1 MDKKTLYLECY
12 SGISGD
18 MTVAALLDLGADEEV
33 LRKSLESLNVDGYK
47 IKIGRTQ
54 KCGIDACD
62 FDVILDHNHQ
72 HDHDHNHDHDH
83 QHDHDHNH
91 DHEHKHD
98 HDHQNH
104 THDSPHEHRNIKDIY
119 NIIDGSKITN
129 RAKSISRKI
138 FDIIARAE
146 AKAHGIDIENVH
158 FHEVGAIDSIVDVV
172 AVAVCIDNLNIEDV
186 IVSELYEGSGHV
198 KCQHGIIPV
207 PVPAV
212 VNILAE
218 NSLPMR
224 ITDARG
230 EMITPT
236 GAAIAAAL
244 KTIDSV
250 PTGYIIKKIGIGAG
264 KKNFEKAN
272 ILRAL
277 LIESE
282 NNSNNSNEIWV
293 LETNLDDCTGENLGY
308 TMEKLLEYG
317 AKDVFYTPIY
327 MKKNR
332 PAYKLSV
339 LCRLEDINLAESI
352 IFRNTTSIGIR
363 RYKSERTVLKREVI
377 KIETKYGHVRFKVSY
392 YDNEKYYNPEY
403 DDIKKICNRMG
414 LSYNEVNEEVKATL
428 SSL

>member
-1 MDKKTLYLECY
+1 MSNKTLYLECY

-18 MTVAALLDLGADEEV
+18 MTVAALLDLGADEGV
-33 LRKSLESLNVDGYK
+33 LRSALDSLNVEGFK
-47 IKIGRTQ
+47 IEIGRTQ

-62 FDVILDHNHQ
+62 FDVILEHTHDHNHHHSHEGVHKHGHDHEDHNHQ
-72 HDHDHNHDHDH
+72 
-83 QHDHDHNH
+83 
-91 DHEHKHD
+91 E
-98 HDHQNH
+98 H
-104 THDSPHEHRNIKDIY
+104 THGTDAHEHRNIKDIY
-119 NIIDGSKITN
+119 KIINGSNITDK
-129 RAKSISRKI
+129 AKFISRKI

-158 FHEVGAIDSIVDVV
+158 FHEVGAIDSIVDIV

-198 KCQHGIIPV
+198 KCQHGVIPV

-224 ITDARG
+224 ITDAKG

-236 GAAIAAAL
+236 GAAIAGAL

-264 KKNFEKAN
+264 KKDFDKAN

-282 NNSNNSNEIWV
+282 NKNNNLDEIST

-308 TMEKLLEYG
+308 AMEKLLQHG

-339 LCRLEDINLAESI
+339 LCRLEDITSMESI
-352 IFRNTTSIGIR
+352 IFKNTTAIGIR
-363 RYKSERTVLKREVI
+363 RYRVERTVLKRDNIEI
-377 KIETKYGHVRFKVSY
+377 KTKYGLVRFKVSY
-392 YDNEKYYNPEY
+392 YDGEKYYTPEY
-403 DDIKKICNRMG
+403 EDIKVICNENG
-414 LSYNEVNEEVKATL
+414 LSYKEVYEEVR
-428 SSL
+428 SNIN